1 MYMRMAEYDNI
12 ELRSEK
18 VQEIIGKAPGGIVRD
33 GIGMLTTVL
42 VCLALVACF
51 IPYPEM

>member
-1 MYMRMAEYDNI
+1 MRMAEYDNI

-33 GIGMLTTVL
+33 GIGMLTTDRKSV
-42 VCLALVACF
+42 V
-51 IPYPEM
+51 